1 MQEKTKKYIE
11 NMFLELEIQLDT
23 IETELSDAINIRNR
37 LQRFYK
43 KLIKNC

>member
-11 NMFLELEIQLDT
+11 DMLLELEMQLGT
-23 IETELSDAINIRNR
+23 LEVELSDAIKIRNK

-43 KLIKNC
+43 KIIRNC

>member
-11 NMFLELEIQLDT
+11 DMLEDLEIQLNT
-23 IETELSDAINIRNR
+23 VEAELSDAIKIRNN
-37 LQRFYK
+37 LHRFYK